1 MTGRSKR
8 CLSISVIPAFPEI
21 LRKRC
26 DVLYGGNF
34 NKLPLI
40 INIPTKIRIN
50 IKNNL
55 LTLTSKSEEGN
66 VKEEI
71 IMEKTGEDLEIGF
84 NSKYM
89 LDALKVIDDE
99 YVKIELNT
107 SITPALVKPI
117 EGNLYEYLILP
128 VRISSN

>member
-1 MTGRSKR
+1 M
-8 CLSISVIPAFPEI
+8 
-21 LRKRC
+21 
-26 DVLYGGNF
+26 
-34 NKLPLI
+34 
-40 INIPTKIRIN
+40 
-50 IKNNL
+50 
-55 LTLTSKSEEGN
+55 
-66 VKEEI
+66 
-71 IMEKTGEDLEIGF
+71 LEIGF